1 MIDWAAFAS
10 GIDWSSL
17 GSGVLLLL
25 TGILSALG
33 LRRGLSRRDEPAVEI
48 AGALVDNSAI
58 NRLASSL
65 EAVTVESITHRE
77 RRKDDINNL
86 SRQIEDLTREIEEM
100 RRMLALKPNRR

>member
-10 GIDWSSL
+10 GIDWSSFA
-17 GSGVLLLL
+17 SGLLLLL

-33 LRRGLSRRDEPAVEI
+33 LSRGLRRRNEPTVEI

-77 RRKDDINNL
+77 KRKDDMTNL
-86 SRQIEDLTREIEEM
+86 SREVKDLTREIEEM
-100 RRMLALKPNRR
+100 RRMLASRPNRQ